1 MLPDFHATAA
11 ALGAL
16 PREKIH
22 GHVNAITGLTI
33 TLEGFGPLAAIG
45 DRVAITPPSGAPVLA
60 EIAGFREGKA
70 QAIAL
75 GPLTGLTAGMRA
87 TLAPRP
93 ALPVSTFRTCKCAI
107 AAPALAASI
116 AASAI

>member
-16 PREKIH
+16 PREGIH

-45 DRVAITPPSGAPVLA
+45 DRVAITSPSGAPVMA
-60 EIAGFREGKA
+60 EIAGFRDGKA

-75 GPLTGLTAGMRA
+75 GPLTG
-87 TLAPRP
+87 
-93 ALPVSTFRTCKCAI
+93 
-107 AAPALAASI
+107 
-116 AASAI
+116 